1 MVRSHTIPL
10 NGIPFYYAE
19 VPGPG
24 PSLVILHGLT
34 GSHDEFLHL
43 APILARQAHL
53 YLLDMRGH
61 GRSGWTQSGYTVADY
76 GRDVVEFLQQVVGE
90 TAVLLGHSLGAMVA
104 AWVAANR
111 PDLVHGL
118 ILEESPFYILEDL
131 TSSWIYPYF
140 ASLRDYLGPHHASGG
155 SLAQM
160 VAYVGQVSVDTAVS
174 DDIRQRAVQLQ
185 QFDPAALEPL
195 LRQELLGDQDPD
207 RLLAQITC
215 PVHLIAAEQ
224 GSGGVMSLE
233 DVQWIVARVPH
244 AAHTIVKSS
253 GHDIHLDRP
262 QAFFRAV
269 ISFLWK
275 LERVL
280 QVAI

>member
-1 MVRSHTIPL
+1 MARSNTIQL

-24 PSLVILHGLT
+24 PKLVILHGLT

-61 GRSGWTQSGYTVADY
+61 GRSGWAESYTVADY
-76 GRDVVEFLQQVVGE
+76 GHDVVTFVQDVVGGP
-90 TAVLLGHSLGAMVA
+90 TVLLGHSLGGIVA
-104 AWVAANR
+104 TWVAANR
-111 PDLVHGL
+111 PDLVGGL
-118 ILEESPFYILEDL
+118 ILAEPGFYILPHL
-131 TSSWIYPYF
+131 AGSWMHSYF
-140 ASLRDYLGPHHASGG
+140 VSLRDHLRQHHARGE

-160 VAYVGQVSVDTAVS
+160 MAYLGQTSVNTAVP
-174 DDIRQRAVQLQ
+174 DAVRQRAMQLLHV
-185 QFDPAALEPL
+185 DPAVLEPL
-195 LRQELLGDQDPD
+195 LNGGLLGNQDPD
-207 RLLAQITC
+207 VPLAQIHC
-215 PVHLIAAEQ
+215 PTHLIAAEP
-224 GSGGVMSLE
+224 GSGGVLTVQ
-233 DVQWIVARVPH
+233 DVQRVVAQMPQ
-244 AAHTIVKSS
+244 AAHTIVAGT

-280 QVAI
+280 QTA